1 MESNGLEG
9 GHLQILE
16 GIQVATKLTEGQ
28 RANPVSVQPPFPGTT
43 GELQLNAPLGLSTPV
58 KLNHLEML
66 MWEYKKQRQSTNLAS
81 C

>member
-9 GHLQILE
+9 GHLQKLE

-28 RANPVSVQPPFPGTT
+28 RANPVQPPFPGTR
-43 GELQLNAPLGLSTPV
+43 GELQLNVPLGLSTPV
-58 KLNHLEML
+58 KLNHLELL
-66 MWEYKKQRQSTNLAS
+66 MWEFKKRRQSTNLAS